1 MTTKMTSQPVELTAR
16 RAAAYML
23 LSRCLAY
30 PDARGIELLQ
40 EAGVASSDLLKG
52 GPLEEVARRA
62 SEGADADIAD
72 EHVRLFSIS
81 FSPDC
86 PTFETAFVSTDATDQ
101 TMRMADVAGFYRAFG
116 VDTSETGFR
125 PDDICVELEFMA
137 FMCQKQMYAAEHLG
151 APRVAQSLKAQ
162 RSFLK
167 DHLGRWAGAL
177 GRRLVLRA
185 RPGSFYAEVGCGLED
200 WMAEDLRALGV
211 EDVDLIE
218 KPATNWPKP
227 EEDEDAPVEPAIIG
241 LDEIGVR

>member
-1 MTTKMTSQPVELTAR
+1 MTTKTTSQPIELAAR

-30 PDARGIELLQ
+30 PDENGL
-40 EAGVASSDLLKG
+40 DLLRQAGAATAILLKD

-62 SEGADADIAD
+62 SESVDGSIEDD
-72 EHVRLFSIS
+72 HVRLFSIS

-101 TMRMADVAGFYRAFG
+101 TSRMADVAGFYLAFG

-162 RSFLK
+162 RSFLN

-177 GRRLVLRA
+177 GRRIALRA
-185 RPGSFYAEVGCGLED
+185 RPGSFYGEVGCALED
-200 WMAEDLRALGV
+200 WISEDLRTLGI
-211 EDVDLIE
+211 EDIDLIE
-218 KPATNWPKP
+218 APAGYWPEP
-227 EEDEDAPVEPAIIG
+227 DAEDNGPAEPAIIA